1 MAYYTDRPYQRAAG
15 GKTGGQTFFF
25 AFCVFVHVLEMICI
39 IIDSNK
45 KFPNNNKL
53 RHISRN
59 KFNVTIFKSLT

>member
-15 GKTGGQTFFF
+15 GKTGGQTLFLLSVNL
-25 AFCVFVHVLEMICI
+25 CVLEMICI